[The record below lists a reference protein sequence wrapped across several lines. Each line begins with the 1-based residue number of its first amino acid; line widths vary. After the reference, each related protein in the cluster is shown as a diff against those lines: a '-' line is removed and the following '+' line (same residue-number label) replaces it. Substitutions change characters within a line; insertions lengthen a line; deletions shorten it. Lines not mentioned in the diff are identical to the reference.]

1 MAVEDFNALAE
12 RVAAAGVKYEIKPH
26 LRFAGAPGEQLTM

>member
-12 RVAAAGVKYEIKPH
+12 RVAAAGVVFEIAPH
-26 LRFAGAPGEQLTM
+26 LRFAGMPGEQFTM